1 MALHWQIVALYLYFE
16 IGFCFLLTLPFISNK
31 RWSSI
36 FKSGLIRKSVDYA
49 TTGFN
54 LMLAVLF
61 VLFVDAL
68 RETSKYSRAEK
79 QVINLQ
85 DNLMTKEHV
94 MMNMFRAQRNLY
106 ISGFALFLHWL
117 LKRVVDLIMSG
128 ASKEAECEAAMK
140 QAQSASRT
148 AQSLIDS
155 RGTGDSNSSSNDKKE
170 KELEA
175 TLAEL
180 KGKLEDAN
188 KAKKEADASV
198 EAMKK
203 QSEGLKKE
211 YHLVLE
217 ELEKAQQ
224 GQTVTDKKDD

>member
-16 IGFCFLLTLPFISNK
+16 IGFCFLLTLPFIRNK

-36 FKSGLIRKSVDYA
+36 FKSGFIQKLVDYA
-49 TTGFN
+49 STGFN
-54 LMLAVLF
+54 LMLAVLA

-106 ISGFALFLHWL
+106 ISGFSLFLHWL

-128 ASKEAECEAAMK
+128 ATMEAKCEAAMK
-140 QAQSASRT
+140 QAESASRT
-148 AQSLIDS
+148 AQTLMETQGS
-155 RGTGDSNSSSNDKKE
+155 GDSNTSSSDKKTE
-170 KELEA
+170 ELET
-175 TLAEL
+175 TLLKLKEEL
-180 KGKLEDAN
+180 KDAV

-203 QSEGLKKE
+203 QSEGMNEE
-211 YHLVLE
+211 YDRLMK
-217 ELEKAQQ
+217 ELETAQ
-224 GQTVTDKKDD
+224 GQATSDKKDD

>member
-16 IGFCFLLTLPFISNK
+16 IGFCFILTLPFISNK

-36 FKSGLIRKSVDYA
+36 FKSGFIRKAVDYA
-49 TTGFN
+49 STGFN
-54 LMLAVLF
+54 LMLAVLSI
-61 VLFVDAL
+61 LFIDAV
-68 RETSKYSRAEK
+68 RETQKYSRADK
-79 QVINLQ
+79 QLINLQ

-128 ASKEAECEAAMK
+128 ATMEAKCEAALK
-140 QAQSASRT
+140 QAQSAST
-148 AQSLIDS
+148 AAQTLMNS
-155 RGTGDSNSSSNDKKE
+155 RGTGDFSTSSNDKKE

-180 KGKLEDAN
+180 KEKLEDAK
-188 KAKKEADASV
+188 KAKKEADAEV
-198 EAMKK
+198 EEMKSR
-203 QSEGLKKE
+203 SEALKVD
-211 YHLVLE
+211 YDHVCR
-217 ELEKAQQ
+217 ELAKAQQ

>member
-16 IGFCFLLTLPFISNK
+16 IGFCFLLTLPFIRNK

-36 FKSGLIRKSVDYA
+36 FKSGFIQKLVDYA
-49 TTGFN
+49 STGFN
-54 LMLAVLF
+54 LMLAVLA

-106 ISGFALFLHWL
+106 ISGFSLFLHWL

-128 ASKEAECEAAMK
+128 ATMEAKCEAAMK
-140 QAQSASRT
+140 QAESASRT
-148 AQSLIDS
+148 AQTLMETQGS
-155 RGTGDSNSSSNDKKE
+155 GDSNTSSSDKKTE
-170 KELEA
+170 ELET
-175 TLAEL
+175 TLLKLKEEL
-180 KGKLEDAN
+180 KDAV

-203 QSEGLKKE
+203 QSEGMNEE
-211 YHLVLE
+211 YDRLMK
-217 ELEKAQQ
+217 ELETAQ
-224 GQTVTDKKDD
+224 GQATTDKKDD